1 MTISRGQMNRQ
12 LYMGGGIMNAMP
24 REQYG
29 LGSSIK
35 KAVKS
40 IAKVADPVIQ
50 AAAVIP
56 NPYQP
61 YAQAYTGVRASG
73 VGGDYQGL
81 DIGGFVPGT
90 GGGKY
95 GLNPFSSGTVFTG
108 GGNNPDPI
116 FTGGGFKPP
125 TINDVAMQAI
135 YSVGDF
141 ERPED
146 MEVGV
151 DMGKTRRKNDGIL
164 GIPNE
169 TIRTYKELIALAA
182 AGTLAGL
189 TYKEQQDL
197 KNQLENEFNQYK
209 AEVAK
214 YAERYKDP
222 SNLARYEVETPD
234 EVKDVVRAPVMGG
247 GIMNPR
253 MRYAMGDTAS
263 ENAMQ
268 AAALEGLPLRKNPKG
283 IMELDLR
290 EESGFIPPVGIK
302 EKEDDIPAMLS
313 NNEFVFTADAVRGMG
328 DGDVEKGSERMYALM
343 KELEEG
349 GRV

>member
-1 MTISRGQMNRQ
+1 MNRQ

-29 LGSSIK
+29 LGSSLK

-61 YAQAYTGVRASG
+61 YAQAYTGIRASG
-73 VGGDYQGL
+73 VGGDYKGL
-81 DIGGFVPGT
+81 QIGGFTPGT

-95 GLNPFSSGTVFTG
+95 GLNPFTSGNMGQSGSVFQTG
-108 GGNNPDPI
+108 GFSPPDISQALRTASYIPS
-116 FTGGGFKPP
+116 
-125 TINDVAMQAI
+125 NDI
-135 YSVGDF
+135 D
-141 ERPED
+141 ERYEP
-146 MEVGV
+146 MP
-151 DMGKTRRKNDGIL
+151 TRRDRRDEGIL
-164 GIPNE
+164 GTMAQIGQ
-169 TIRTYKELIALAA
+169 TLDAYKNVIALAS

-189 TYKEQQDL
+189 SYKEQQDL
-197 KNQLENEFNQYK
+197 KNQLENEFNEYK

-214 YAERYKDP
+214 YRERYKDP

-234 EVKDVVRAPVMGG
+234 EIKDVVRAPVMGG
-247 GIMNPR
+247 GIMNAR

-263 ENAMQ
+263 ENAME
-268 AAALEGLPLRKNPKG
+268 ASMSEGLPMRKNKAG
-283 IMELDLR
+283 VTEMDLR
-290 EESGFIPPVGIK
+290 ETGGFIQPVGIK
-302 EKEDDIPAMLS
+302 EKADDIPAMLS

>member
-1 MTISRGQMNRQ
+1 MNRQ

-29 LGSSIK
+29 LGSSLK

-90 GGGKY
+90 GGGQY
-95 GLNPFSSGTVFTG
+95 GLNPFATGNMGQSGS
-108 GGNNPDPI
+108 I
-116 FTGGGFKPP
+116 FQTPGFGQP
-125 TINDVAMQAI
+125 TIKDIAMM
-135 YSVGDF
+135 STFPEF

-146 MEVGV
+146 MKVGV
-151 DMGKTRRKNDGIL
+151 DMGSTRRSGEGIL
-164 GIPNE
+164 GISNE
-169 TIRTYKELIALAA
+169 TMKTYQNLIALAA

-189 TYKEQQDL
+189 SYKEQQDL
-197 KNQLENEFNQYK
+197 KNQLENEYNQYK

-214 YAERYKDP
+214 YTERYKDP

-234 EVKDVVRAPVMGG
+234 ELKDVVRAPVMDG
-247 GIMNPR
+247 GIMNAR
-253 MRYAMGDTAS
+253 MNYAMGDTAS

-268 AAALEGLPLRKNPKG
+268 ASMYEGLPIRQNPKG
-283 IMELDLR
+283 VTEMDLR
-290 EESGFIPPVGIK
+290 ETGGFIPPVGIK

-328 DGDVEKGSERMYALM
+328 GGDVEEGSERMYALM
-343 KELEEG
+343 KKLEEG
-349 GRV
+349 GKV

>member
-1 MTISRGQMNRQ
+1 MNRQ

-29 LGSSIK
+29 LGSSLK

-40 IAKVADPVIQ
+40 VGKTIKKVADPIAQ
-50 AAAVIP
+50 IAAVVP

-61 YAQAYTGVRASG
+61 YAQAYTGMRSAG
-73 VGGDYQGL
+73 VGGDYKGL
-81 DIGGFVPGT
+81 QIGNFTPGAY
-90 GGGKY
+90 GGKY
-95 GLNPFSSGTVFTG
+95 GVNPFATGNMGQSGS
-108 GGNNPDPI
+108 I
-116 FTGGGFKPP
+116 FQTGGFKPP
-125 TINDVAMQAI
+125 TIQDIAMMNTFPE
-135 YSVGDF
+135 F
-141 ERPED
+141 EIPED
-146 MEVGV
+146 RDVGV
-151 DMGKTRRKNDGIL
+151 NMGRTRRDDGIL
-164 GIPNE
+164 GTIGKIGE
-169 TIRTYKELIALAA
+169 TINTYKDIIALAT

-197 KNQLENEFNQYK
+197 KNKLENEFNQYK

-214 YAERYKDP
+214 YTERYKDP

-234 EVKDVVRAPVMGG
+234 EIKDVVRAPVMNG
-247 GIMNPR
+247 GIMNR
-253 MRYAMGDTAS
+253 MNYALGDTAS
-263 ENAMQ
+263 QNAMQ
-268 AAALEGLPLRKNPKG
+268 AAELEGLPLRKNPKG

-343 KELEEG
+343 KQLEEG

>member
-40 IAKVADPVIQ
+40 VGKTIKKVADPIAQ
-50 AAAVIP
+50 IAAVVP

-61 YAQAYTGVRASG
+61 YAQAYTGMRASG
-73 VGGDYQGL
+73 VGGDYKGL
-81 DIGGFVPGT
+81 QIGNFTPGAY
-90 GGGKY
+90 GGKY
-95 GLNPFSSGTVFTG
+95 GIDPFTTGNMGQSGS
-108 GGNNPDPI
+108 I
-116 FTGGGFKPP
+116 FQTGGFKPP
-125 TINDVAMQAI
+125 TIQDIAMMSTFPQFEDLKEDDDWNK
-135 YSVGDF
+135 SVDL
-141 ERPED
+141 
-146 MEVGV
+146 
-151 DMGKTRRKNDGIL
+151 GKTGGKNDGIL
-164 GIPNE
+164 GISNE
-169 TIRTYKELIALAA
+169 TMKTYQQLIALAT

-214 YAERYKDP
+214 YKERYKDP

>member
-1 MTISRGQMNRQ
+1 MNRQ

-29 LGSSIK
+29 LGSSLK

-40 IAKVADPVIQ
+40 ITKIADPVIQ

-61 YAQAYTGVRASG
+61 YAQAYTGMRASG
-73 VGGDYQGL
+73 VGGDYKGL
-81 DIGGFVPGT
+81 QIGNFTPGAY
-90 GGGKY
+90 GGKY
-95 GLNPFSSGTVFTG
+95 GVNPFATGNMGESGS
-108 GGNNPDPI
+108 I
-116 FTGGGFKPP
+116 FQTPGFGQPK
-125 TINDVAMQAI
+125 IQDIAMM
-135 YSVGDF
+135 STFPEF

-146 MEVGV
+146 MKVGV
-151 DMGKTRRKNDGIL
+151 DMGSTRRSGEGIL
-164 GIPNE
+164 GISNE
-169 TIRTYKELIALAA
+169 TMKTYQNLIALAA

-189 TYKEQQDL
+189 SYKEQQDL
-197 KNQLENEFNQYK
+197 KNQLENEYNQYK

-214 YAERYKDP
+214 YTERYKDP

-234 EVKDVVRAPVMGG
+234 ELKDVVRAPVMDG
-247 GIMNPR
+247 GIMNAR
-253 MRYAMGDTAS
+253 MNYAMGDTAS

-268 AAALEGLPLRKNPKG
+268 ASMYEGLPIRQNPKG
-283 IMELDLR
+283 VTEMDLR
-290 EESGFIPPVGIK
+290 ETGGFIPPVGIK

-328 DGDVEKGSERMYALM
+328 GGDVEEGSERMYALM
-343 KELEEG
+343 KKLEEG
-349 GRV
+349 GKV

>member
-1 MTISRGQMNRQ
+1 MNRQ

-29 LGSSIK
+29 LGSSLK

-40 IAKVADPVIQ
+40 VGRTIKKVADPIAQ
-50 AAAVIP
+50 IAAVVP

-61 YAQAYTGVRASG
+61 YAQAYTGMRASG
-73 VGGDYQGL
+73 VGGDYKGL
-81 DIGGFVPGT
+81 QVGNFTPGAY
-90 GGGKY
+90 GGKY
-95 GLNPFSSGTVFTG
+95 GSNPFTTGNMGQSGSIYQTQG
-108 GGNNPDPI
+108 I
-116 FTGGGFKPP
+116 AQP
-125 TINDVAMQAI
+125 TIQDIAMQAMN
-135 YSVGDF
+135 SFPQF
-141 ERPED
+141 EDLEEKD
-146 MEVGV
+146 VWNKSV
-151 DMGKTRRKNDGIL
+151 DMGRTRRKNDGIL
-164 GIPNE
+164 G
-169 TIRTYKELIALAA
+169 TIDTYQKLISLAA

-197 KNQLENEFNQYK
+197 KNRLENEFNEYK

-214 YAERYKDP
+214 YTERYKDP

-234 EVKDVVRAPVMGG
+234 EIKDVVRAPVMNG
-247 GIMNPR
+247 GIMNR
-253 MRYAMGDTAS
+253 MNYALGDTAS
-263 ENAMQ
+263 QNAMQ
-268 AAALEGLPLRKNPKG
+268 AAGIEGLPMRQNPKG
-283 IMELDLR
+283 VMELDLR
-290 EESGFIPPVGIK
+290 EKAGFIPPVGIK

-343 KELEEG
+343 KQLEEG

>member
-1 MTISRGQMNRQ
+1 MNRQ

-29 LGSSIK
+29 LGSSLK

-40 IAKVADPVIQ
+40 VGSTIKKVADPIAQ
-50 AAAVIP
+50 IAAVVP

-61 YAQAYTGVRASG
+61 YAQAYTGMRASG
-73 VGGDYQGL
+73 VGGDYKGL
-81 DIGGFVPGT
+81 QIGNFTPGAY
-90 GGGKY
+90 GGKY
-95 GLNPFSSGTVFTG
+95 GVNPFATGNMGQSGS
-108 GGNNPDPI
+108 I
-116 FTGGGFKPP
+116 FQTPGFGQP
-125 TINDVAMQAI
+125 TIKDIAMM
-135 YSVGDF
+135 STFPEF

-146 MEVGV
+146 MKVGV
-151 DMGKTRRKNDGIL
+151 DMGSTRRSGEGIL
-164 GIPNE
+164 GISNE
-169 TIRTYKELIALAA
+169 TMKTYQNLIALAA

-197 KNQLENEFNQYK
+197 KNRLENEFNQYK

-214 YAERYKDP
+214 YTERYKDP

-234 EVKDVVRAPVMGG
+234 ELKDVVRAPVMDG
-247 GIMNPR
+247 GIMNAR
-253 MRYAMGDTAS
+253 MNYAMGDTAS

-268 AAALEGLPLRKNPKG
+268 ASMYEGLPIRQNPKG
-283 IMELDLR
+283 VTEMDLR
-290 EESGFIPPVGIK
+290 ETGGFIPPVGIK

-328 DGDVEKGSERMYALM
+328 GGDVEEGSERMYALM
-343 KELEEG
+343 KKLEEG
-349 GRV
+349 GKV

>member
-1 MTISRGQMNRQ
+1 MNRQ

-29 LGSSIK
+29 LGSSLK

-40 IAKVADPVIQ
+40 VGRTIKKVADPIAQ
-50 AAAVIP
+50 IAAVVP

-61 YAQAYTGVRASG
+61 YAQAYTGMRASG
-73 VGGDYQGL
+73 VGGDYKGL
-81 DIGGFVPGT
+81 QVGNFTPGAY
-90 GGGKY
+90 GGKY
-95 GLNPFSSGTVFTG
+95 GSNPFTTGNMGQSGSIYQTQG
-108 GGNNPDPI
+108 I
-116 FTGGGFKPP
+116 AQP
-125 TINDVAMQAI
+125 TIQDIAMQAMNAFPQ
-135 YSVGDF
+135 F
-141 ERPED
+141 EDLEEKD
-146 MEVGV
+146 VWNKSV
-151 DMGKTRRKNDGIL
+151 DMGRTRRKNDGIL
-164 GIPNE
+164 G
-169 TIRTYKELIALAA
+169 TIDTYQKLISLAA

-197 KNQLENEFNQYK
+197 KNRLENEFNEYK

-214 YAERYKDP
+214 YTERYKDP

-234 EVKDVVRAPVMGG
+234 EIKDVVRAPVMNG
-247 GIMNPR
+247 GIMNR
-253 MRYAMGDTAS
+253 MNYALGDTAS
-263 ENAMQ
+263 QNAMQ
-268 AAALEGLPLRKNPKG
+268 AAGIEGLPMRQNPKG
-283 IMELDLR
+283 VTEMDLR
-290 EESGFIPPVGIK
+290 ETGGFIPPVGIK

-343 KELEEG
+343 KQLEEG

>member
-1 MTISRGQMNRQ
+1 MNRQ

-29 LGSSIK
+29 LGSSLK

-40 IAKVADPVIQ
+40 IAKVVDPIAQ

-56 NPYQP
+56 NPAQP
-61 YAQAYTGVRASG
+61 YAQAYTGMRASG
-73 VGGDYQGL
+73 VGGDYKGL
-81 DIGGFVPGT
+81 QIGNFTPGAY
-90 GGGKY
+90 GGKY
-95 GLNPFSSGTVFTG
+95 GVNPFATGNMGQSGS
-108 GGNNPDPI
+108 I
-116 FTGGGFKPP
+116 FQTPGFGQP
-125 TINDVAMQAI
+125 TIKDIAMM
-135 YSVGDF
+135 STFPEF

-146 MEVGV
+146 MKVGV
-151 DMGKTRRKNDGIL
+151 DMGSTRRSGEGIL
-164 GIPNE
+164 GISNE
-169 TIRTYKELIALAA
+169 TMKTYQNLIALAA

-197 KNQLENEFNQYK
+197 KNRLENEFNQYK

-214 YAERYKDP
+214 YTERYKDP

-234 EVKDVVRAPVMGG
+234 ELKDVVRAPVMDG
-247 GIMNPR
+247 GIMNAR
-253 MRYAMGDTAS
+253 MNYAMGDTAS

-268 AAALEGLPLRKNPKG
+268 ASMYEGLPIRQNPKG
-283 IMELDLR
+283 VTEMDLR
-290 EESGFIPPVGIK
+290 ETGGFIPPVGIK

-328 DGDVEKGSERMYALM
+328 GGDVEEGSERMYALM
-343 KELEEG
+343 KKLEEG
-349 GRV
+349 GKV

>member
-1 MTISRGQMNRQ
+1 MNRQ

-29 LGSSIK
+29 LGSSLK

-40 IAKVADPVIQ
+40 VGSTIKKVADPIAQ
-50 AAAVIP
+50 IAAVVP

-61 YAQAYTGVRASG
+61 YAQAYTGMRSAG
-73 VGGDYQGL
+73 VGGDYKGL
-81 DIGGFVPGT
+81 QIGNFTPGAY
-90 GGGKY
+90 GGKY
-95 GLNPFSSGTVFTG
+95 GVNPFATGNMGQSGS
-108 GGNNPDPI
+108 I
-116 FTGGGFKPP
+116 FQTPGFGQP
-125 TINDVAMQAI
+125 TIQDLAMMKFPEFEDLKEDDVFNK
-135 YSVGDF
+135 S
-141 ERPED
+141 
-146 MEVGV
+146 V
-151 DMGKTRRKNDGIL
+151 DMGETRRKKDGIL
-164 GIPNE
+164 GTMAEIGE
-169 TIRTYKELIALAA
+169 TLNAYKNIISLAA

-197 KNQLENEFNQYK
+197 KNKLENEFNEYK

-214 YAERYKDP
+214 YTERYKDP

-234 EVKDVVRAPVMGG
+234 ELKDVVRAPVMGG
-247 GIMNPR
+247 GIMNSR

-263 ENAMQ
+263 KNAMQ

>member
-29 LGSSIK
+29 LGSSLK

-40 IAKVADPVIQ
+40 VGSTIKKVADPIAQ
-50 AAAVIP
+50 IAAVVP

-61 YAQAYTGVRASG
+61 YAQAYTGMRASG
-73 VGGDYQGL
+73 VGGDYKGL
-81 DIGGFVPGT
+81 QIGNFTPGAY
-90 GGGKY
+90 GGKY
-95 GLNPFSSGTVFTG
+95 GVNPFATGNMGESGS
-108 GGNNPDPI
+108 I
-116 FTGGGFKPP
+116 FQTPGFGQPKIQDIVMMSTFPE
-125 TINDVAMQAI
+125 
-135 YSVGDF
+135 F

-146 MEVGV
+146 MKVGV
-151 DMGKTRRKNDGIL
+151 DMGSTRRSGEGIL
-164 GIPNE
+164 GISNE
-169 TIRTYKELIALAA
+169 TMKTYQNLIALAA

-197 KNQLENEFNQYK
+197 KNRLENEFNQYK

-214 YAERYKDP
+214 YTERYKDP

-234 EVKDVVRAPVMGG
+234 ELKDVVRAPVMDG
-247 GIMNPR
+247 GIMNAR
-253 MRYAMGDTAS
+253 MNYAMGDTAS

-268 AAALEGLPLRKNPKG
+268 ASMYEGLPIRQNPKG
-283 IMELDLR
+283 VTEMDLR
-290 EESGFIPPVGIK
+290 ETGGFIPPVGIK

-328 DGDVEKGSERMYALM
+328 GGDVEEGSERMYALM
-343 KELEEG
+343 KKLEEG
-349 GRV
+349 GKV